1 MPSLTPDTKHVM
13 NLIIGGTE
21 KTGLTWYRIIN
32 GTPTK
37 ILWGGEPTGA
47 PTYTPNPSNGRN
59 G

>member
-47 PTYTPNPSNGRN
+47 PTLTT
-59 G
+59 